1 MRYSADKLSGI
12 DLGRQGENLA
22 RTIEIDVSFLLVQW
36 PEAAISLLV
45 KRKHDADPYVAN
57 TEVRDGV
64 LYWPI
69 TAADTASA
77 GDGKVE
83 LRAVCG
89 EVLAKSATGSTRVTA
104 SLTGNET
111 EPPEAAQ
118 GWVDQVLEAEASVKD
133 STRQAEDAAERA
145 EQAAE
150 TLGGIRARA
159 VTTAPGT
166 EASVEVVDGVI
177 TYGIPRGDT
186 GLQGPQGEQG
196 IPGAQGAQ
204 GPQGIPGKDGKDGAD
219 GKDAVVDATLT
230 QSGQA
235 ADAKTTGDA
244 LACKLTEPSEGLDVG
259 KYFRIAS
266 LNASGHAVLEAVDA
280 AQIGVQDVQVAG
292 ASVVTDGVANVKLY
306 ANSFGM
312 NAAGIYLRNAN
323 NAQITARSSNV
334 SVSCNNIDYAVKAA
348 MCDGKGAAWSEAEQ
362 IAARERLGIEQ
373 GTYATETIALDEE
386 TKAVRVDLSSILSD
400 KDEITDVYVLIES
413 NKVIALGNGH
423 ITSDR
428 TKGVIGFFGSASF
441 STTGKRFVRMHT
453 YAENGMCVCE
463 CAYGSGNETSGNTMV
478 WQYYKS
484 SLDEDSFSL
493 AKAREFGLVINA
505 TMSQGDTAAFHFV
518 YRKGMY
524 AEEV

>member
-1 MRYSADKLSGI
+1 MRYSADKLAGI

-22 RTIEIDVSFLLVQW
+22 RTIEIDVSSLLAQW

-89 EVLAKSATGSTRVTA
+89 KVLAKSATGSTRVTA

-118 GWVDQVLEAEASVKD
+118 GWVDQVLEAEASVKE

-177 TYGIPRGDT
+177 IYGIPRGDT
-186 GLQGPQGEQG
+186 GPQGTQGEQG

-204 GPQGIPGKDGKDGAD
+204 GPQGIPGKDGAD

-235 ADAKTTGDA
+235 ADAKVTGDA
-244 LACKLTEPSEGLDVG
+244 LACKLTEPSEGLAVG
-259 KYFRIAS
+259 KCFRIARMDDT
-266 LNASGHAVLEAVDA
+266 GHAVLEAV
-280 AQIGVQDVQVAG
+280 
-292 ASVVTDGVANVKLY
+292 NLP
-306 ANSFGM
+306 
-312 NAAGIYLRNAN
+312 
-323 NAQITARSSNV
+323 
-334 SVSCNNIDYAVKAA
+334 
-348 MCDGKGAAWSEAEQ
+348 
-362 IAARERLGIEQ
+362 IAA
-373 GTYATETIALDEE
+373 
-386 TKAVRVDLSSILSD
+386 
-400 KDEITDVYVLIES
+400 
-413 NKVIALGNGH
+413 
-423 ITSDR
+423 
-428 TKGVIGFFGSASF
+428 
-441 STTGKRFVRMHT
+441 
-453 YAENGMCVCE
+453 
-463 CAYGSGNETSGNTMV
+463 
-478 WQYYKS
+478 
-484 SLDEDSFSL
+484 
-493 AKAREFGLVINA
+493 
-505 TMSQGDTAAFHFV
+505 
-518 YRKGMY
+518 
-524 AEEV
+524 

>member
-22 RTIEIDVSFLLVQW
+22 RTIEIDVSSLLAQW

-57 TEVRDGV
+57 TKVRDGV

-118 GWVDQVLEAEASVKD
+118 GWVDQVLEAEASVKE
-133 STRQAEDAAERA
+133 STRQAENAAERA

-166 EASVEVVDGVI
+166 EASVVVEDGVI
-177 TYGIPRGDT
+177 IYGVPRGDT

-235 ADAKTTGDA
+235 ADAKATGDA
-244 LACKLTEPSEGLDVG
+244 LACKLTEPSEGLAVG
-259 KYFRIAS
+259 RYFRIAS
-266 LNASGHAVLEAVDA
+266 LDASGHAVLEAVDA
-280 AQIGVQDVQVAG
+280 AQIGVQDVQVAEV
-292 ASVVTDGVANVKLY
+292 SVVTDGVAKLY
-306 ANSFGM
+306 AASYDRLGLVKVYANQLST
-312 NAAGIYLRNAN
+312 GIQLS
-323 NAQITARSSNV
+323 SSNTIAV
-334 SVSCNNIDYAVKAA
+334 INAPENRISSRQGVCPITPSNIDFAVKAA

-413 NKVIALGNGH
+413 NKVIAMGNGH

-428 TKGVIGFFGSASF
+428 TKGVIGFF
-441 STTGKRFVRMHT
+441 V
-453 YAENGMCVCE
+453 
-463 CAYGSGNETSGNTMV
+463 
-478 WQYYKS
+478 
-484 SLDEDSFSL
+484 
-493 AKAREFGLVINA
+493 
-505 TMSQGDTAAFHFV
+505 
-518 YRKGMY
+518 
-524 AEEV
+524 

>member
-22 RTIEIDVSFLLVQW
+22 RTIEIDVSSLLAQW

-57 TEVRDGV
+57 TKVRDGV

-133 STRQAEDAAERA
+133 STRRAEDAAERA

-166 EASVEVVDGVI
+166 EASVSVEDGVI
-177 TYGIPRGDT
+177 IYGIPRGDT
-186 GLQGPQGEQG
+186 GPQGAQGEQG
-196 IPGAQGAQ
+196 IPGAQGAP
-204 GPQGIPGKDGKDGAD
+204 GLQGIPGKDGKDGAD

-235 ADAKTTGDA
+235 ADAKATGEA
-244 LACKLTEPSEGLDVG
+244 LACKLTEPSEGLAVG
-259 KYFRIAS
+259 RYFRIAS
-266 LNASGHAVLEAVDA
+266 LDAGHAVLEAVDA
-280 AQIGVQDVQVAG
+280 AQVGVQDVRVAG
-292 ASVVTDGVANVKLY
+292 ASIVEDGVANVKLY
-306 ANSFGM
+306 ANSFGV

-323 NAQITARSSNV
+323 NAQINARS
-334 SVSCNNIDYAVKAA
+334 
-348 MCDGKGAAWSEAEQ
+348 
-362 IAARERLGIEQ
+362 
-373 GTYATETIALDEE
+373 
-386 TKAVRVDLSSILSD
+386 
-400 KDEITDVYVLIES
+400 
-413 NKVIALGNGH
+413 
-423 ITSDR
+423 
-428 TKGVIGFFGSASF
+428 
-441 STTGKRFVRMHT
+441 
-453 YAENGMCVCE
+453 
-463 CAYGSGNETSGNTMV
+463 
-478 WQYYKS
+478 
-484 SLDEDSFSL
+484 
-493 AKAREFGLVINA
+493 
-505 TMSQGDTAAFHFV
+505 
-518 YRKGMY
+518 
-524 AEEV
+524 

>member
-22 RTIEIDVSFLLVQW
+22 RTIEIAVSSLLTQW
-36 PEAAISLLV
+36 PEADISLLV

-133 STRQAEDAAERA
+133 SIRQAEDAAERA
-145 EQAAE
+145 EQAADM
-150 TLGGIRARA
+150 LGGIRARA

-166 EASVEVVDGVI
+166 EASVAVVDGVM
-177 TYGIPRGDT
+177 TYSIPRGDT
-186 GLQGPQGEQG
+186 GPQGAQGEQG
-196 IPGAQGAQ
+196 IPGAQGAP
-204 GPQGIPGKDGKDGAD
+204 GIQGIPGKDGKDGAD

-235 ADAKTTGDA
+235 ADAKATGEA
-244 LACKLTEPSEGLDVG
+244 LACKLTEPSEGLAVG
-259 KYFRIAS
+259 RYFRIAS
-266 LNASGHAVLEAVDA
+266 LDAGHAVLEAVDA
-280 AQIGVQDVQVAG
+280 AQVGVQDVRVAG
-292 ASVVTDGVANVKLY
+292 ASIVEDGVANVKLY
-306 ANSFGM
+306 ANSFGV

-323 NAQITARSSNV
+323 NAQINARSSNV
-334 SVSCNNIDYAVKAA
+334 SVSCNNIDYSVKVA
-348 MCDGKGAAWSEAEQ
+348 MCDGKGATWSEAEQ

-373 GTYATETIALDEE
+373 GTYATDTIVLDEE

-400 KDEITDVYVLIES
+400 QDDITDVYVLIES

-441 STTGKRFVRMHT
+441 SV
-453 YAENGMCVCE
+453 
-463 CAYGSGNETSGNTMV
+463 
-478 WQYYKS
+478 
-484 SLDEDSFSL
+484 
-493 AKAREFGLVINA
+493 
-505 TMSQGDTAAFHFV
+505 
-518 YRKGMY
+518 
-524 AEEV
+524 